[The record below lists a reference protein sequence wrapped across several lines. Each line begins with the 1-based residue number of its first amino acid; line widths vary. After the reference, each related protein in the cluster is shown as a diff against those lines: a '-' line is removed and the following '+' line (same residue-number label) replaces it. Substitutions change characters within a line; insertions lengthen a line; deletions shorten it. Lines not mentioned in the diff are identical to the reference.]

1 MWVFLLLCYVL
12 ASIVSLAFLQYHI
25 NLFHHKI
32 YLLVP
37 LFLAIYMPLSIT
49 FFLPVD
55 YVKHNSKTDIF
66 GFTISDQAILL
77 IWKSNYWST
86 FLLTWLLLPVLQ
98 EFYRSG
104 HFHRLPKLKDAF
116 REHLKFQAV
125 VLLVGIAGAI
135 YLMLEVGLSVGHLRS
150 MIIALSHIYALVLAL
165 WLMAHG
171 LIAIPR
177 NRWVEGNLMQNLN
190 HHYLKVPRLVDA
202 LEDSKIAFKEDLLQV
217 LVLEM
222 NYTSMNVEENFEFR
236 DWIFSLSNQIPPDL
250 RDSVSRQYVYDL
262 SNAITRDQVNVNFL
276 KNLTYNFQNHLYKL
290 TAYESEYNILLGQI
304 SRIQT
309 LLAAKA
315 AENPFERDQIMLSL
329 KFRPFP
335 PQVNYYFQCYV
346 QPVSRRIFSV
356 LLFAVSLVIV
366 QSEFFHSTKLSL
378 MNTLVYQTGIHNHN
392 FLQAV
397 FTSVIFLY
405 MLFCSL
411 NSMAKLKIFN
421 KYHLVPRDSDPVSA
435 AFYASYIAR
444 LTIPLSYNFIT
455 LFASRDS
462 IFEEWYGK
470 SIHLTGLFNLMNNW
484 IPRLLL
490 IPIVLTTFNVY
501 EIVKKKLGFLA
512 DFYGAWADFDND
524 DEVAES
530 EDPLAKRKDLI
541 IVEARRI
548 VSLELNRR
556 NQGPQRV
563 PNYTDSSSRLSR
575 LRRTNDTALND
586 TLASNIGQTFGE
598 SLSNR
603 IDSYHDEESETGR
616 PSFGSDMWTRL
627 GGTFNGIKN
636 AVLTRFG
643 RQEASY
649 RDDPIDSYDYD
660 DDANENLVL

>member
-12 ASIVSLAFLQYHI
+12 AGAVSLAFLQYHI
-25 NLFHHKI
+25 NLFQHKV
-32 YLLVP
+32 YLLIP

-55 YVKHNSKTDIF
+55 YVSHNLDTPIF
-66 GFTISDQAILL
+66 GFNISDKAILIL
-77 IWKSNYWST
+77 WKSNYWST
-86 FLLTWLLLPVLQ
+86 FLLTWLWLPVLQ

-104 HFHRLPKLKDAF
+104 HFHWLPKLKDAF
-116 REHLKFQAV
+116 RAHLKFQAI
-125 VLLVGIAGAI
+125 VLLVAIAGAI
-135 YLMLEVGLSVGHLRS
+135 YLMLEVGLSFGHLRS
-150 MIIALSHIYALVLAL
+150 MIIALSHIYALILAL

-177 NRWVEGNLMQNLN
+177 NRWLEGNLMQDLN

-222 NYTSMNVEENFEFR
+222 NYTSMSVAENFEFR

-250 RDSVSRQYVYDL
+250 RDSVSQQYVYDL
-262 SNAITRDQVNVNFL
+262 AHAITRDQLNVTFL

-304 SRIQT
+304 SRLQT

-315 AENPFERDQIMLSL
+315 AENEAERDQLMLSL
-329 KFRPFP
+329 SFTPFP
-335 PQVNYYFQCYV
+335 PRIDFYFQCYV
-346 QPVSRRIFSV
+346 KPAARRIFSIF
-356 LLFAVSLVIV
+356 LFAISVVIV

-378 MNTLVYQTGIHNHN
+378 MNTLVYKTGIHNHN

-397 FTSVIFLY
+397 FSMVIFLY

-411 NSMAKLKIFN
+411 NSLAKLKIFN

-455 LFASRDS
+455 LFTSRES

-490 IPIVLTTFNVY
+490 VPIVLTTFNVY
-501 EIVKKKLGFLA
+501 DIVKKKLGLLS
-512 DFYGAWADFDND
+512 DFYGAWGDFDND
-524 DEVAES
+524 EEFGDAENN
-530 EDPLAKRKDLI
+530 PAKRRDLV
-541 IVEARRI
+541 IVEAKRI

-556 NQGPQRV
+556 NQHGQRL
-563 PNYTDSSSRLSR
+563 PNFTEPASRQRHDARFQQSLTSNTDE
-575 LRRTNDTALND
+575 
-586 TLASNIGQTFGE
+586 TFGGA
-598 SLSNR
+598 LSNR
-603 IDSYHDEESETGR
+603 IDSSYHDEESDSGR
-616 PSFGSDMWTRL
+616 LSFGDVWTRL
-627 GGTFNGIKN
+627 GGTFNGLRE

-643 RQEASY
+643 RQEPSY

>member
-12 ASIVSLAFLQYHI
+12 AGAVSLAFLQYHI
-25 NLFHHKI
+25 NLFQHKV
-32 YLLVP
+32 YLLIP

-55 YVKHNSKTDIF
+55 YVSHNLDTPIF
-66 GFTISDQAILL
+66 GFNISDKAILIL
-77 IWKSNYWST
+77 WKSNYWST
-86 FLLTWLLLPVLQ
+86 FLLTWLWLPVLQ

-104 HFHRLPKLKDAF
+104 HFHWLPKLKDAF
-116 REHLKFQAV
+116 RAHLKFQAI
-125 VLLVGIAGAI
+125 VLLVAIAGAI
-135 YLMLEVGLSVGHLRS
+135 YLMLEVGLSFGHLRS
-150 MIIALSHIYALVLAL
+150 MIIALSHIYALILAL

-177 NRWVEGNLMQNLN
+177 NRWLEGNLMQDLN

-222 NYTSMNVEENFEFR
+222 NYTSMSVAENFEFR

-250 RDSVSRQYVYDL
+250 RDSVSQQYVYDL
-262 SNAITRDQVNVNFL
+262 AHAITRDQLNVTFL

-304 SRIQT
+304 SRLQT

-315 AENPFERDQIMLSL
+315 AENEAERDQLMLSL
-329 KFRPFP
+329 SFTPFP
-335 PQVNYYFQCYV
+335 PRIDFYFQCYV
-346 QPVSRRIFSV
+346 KPAARRVFSIF
-356 LLFAVSLVIV
+356 LFAISVVIV

-378 MNTLVYQTGIHNHN
+378 MNTLVYKTGIHNHN

-397 FTSVIFLY
+397 FSMVIFLY

-411 NSMAKLKIFN
+411 NSLAKLKIFN

-455 LFASRDS
+455 LFTSRES

-490 IPIVLTTFNVY
+490 VPIVLTTFNVY
-501 EIVKKKLGFLA
+501 DIVKKKLGLLS
-512 DFYGAWADFDND
+512 DFYGAWGDFDND
-524 DEVAES
+524 EEFGDAENN
-530 EDPLAKRKDLI
+530 PAKRRDLV
-541 IVEARRI
+541 IVEAKRI

-556 NQGPQRV
+556 NQHGQRL
-563 PNYTDSSSRLSR
+563 PNFTEPASRQRHDARFQQSLTSNTDE
-575 LRRTNDTALND
+575 
-586 TLASNIGQTFGE
+586 TFGGA
-598 SLSNR
+598 LSNR
-603 IDSYHDEESETGR
+603 IDSSYHDEESDSGR
-616 PSFGSDMWTRL
+616 LSFGDVWTRL
-627 GGTFNGIKN
+627 GGTFNGLRE

-643 RQEASY
+643 RQEPSY